1 MKTVVYCRIQ
11 TILLPI
17 KTIRV
22 KLGMITIRFLI
33 TRIMGAKDTTLHLIM
48 ACDTTAMMLMT
59 SCLHQTKQAS
69 KHKDITTQK
78 QPNGMITTM
87 IKTMTS
93 TPMNF
98 KTITLTMTLIM
109 RNTRTLTEIAT
120 IITHKKRQ

>member
-22 KLGMITIRFLI
+22 KLGMTSIRFLI

-69 KHKDITTQK
+69 KHKDIATQK

-93 TPMNF
+93 IPMNF
-98 KTITLTMTLIM
+98 KTITLTMALIM

>member
-1 MKTVVYCRIQ
+1 MKTVVCWRIQ
-11 TILLPI
+11 TILLP
-17 KTIRV
+17 TRMIRV
-22 KLGMITIRFLI
+22 KLGMTSIRFLI

-69 KHKDITTQK
+69 KHKDIATQK

-93 TPMNF
+93 IPMNF

>member
-1 MKTVVYCRIQ
+1 MKTVVCWRIQ

-17 KTIRV
+17 RMIRV
-22 KLGMITIRFLI
+22 KLGMTTIRFLI

-48 ACDTTAMMLMT
+48 AWDTTAMMLVT
-59 SCLHQTKQAS
+59 SCLHQTTQAS
-69 KHKDITTQK
+69 KHKDIATQK
-78 QPNGMITTM
+78 KPNGMITTM

-93 TPMNF
+93 IPMNF